1 MSYLDIAKQV
11 EARLKAEAQAPL
23 STSCIAVMVPVHNCL
38 RYTAQFFAT
47 LSFGN
52 SDEIVIDNASTDM
65 TQHFITKNMPSVT
78 YVRNPHPKCVAASWN
93 QGLKLAFERGAT
105 HVFVANNDIVMMP
118 GTIAT
123 LLKWHEKGLEVPT
136 VVAVP
141 GATST
146 CLKDYVPR
154 EQTHKPG
161 DFCGFLVTKFTMDRV
176 GPFDENFEVA
186 YCEDID
192 WALRAKQK
200 GCIVATCEDAPV
212 FHWGSRTIVEGGV
225 DNGPSFI
232 RNAEYFR
239 RKHGL
244 SYEEARILISM

>member
-1 MSYLDIAKQV
+1 VAVAADRVDLGAGLEHRVRILGFGCLDRHRAGV
-11 EARLKAEAQAPL
+11 DHRLRQ
-23 STSCIAVMVPVHNCL
+23 
-38 RYTAQFFAT
+38 
-47 LSFGN
+47 
-52 SDEIVIDNASTDM
+52 
-65 TQHFITKNMPSVT
+65 
-78 YVRNPHPKCVAASWN
+78 PHP
-93 QGLKLAFERGAT
+93 L
-105 HVFVANNDIVMMP
+105 
-118 GTIAT
+118 
-123 LLKWHEKGLEVPT
+123 
-136 VVAVP
+136 VAVP